1 MAVYTKYYL
10 SNKLLTKMLP
20 TIKIG
25 TYVVDRKLWGKFN
38 LKNSIIGYLIQ
49 NPGGWLQFKMI
60 FQKMSFARTHT

>member
-1 MAVYTKYYL
+1 
-10 SNKLLTKMLP
+10 MLP
-20 TIKIG
+20 TTKIG

-60 FQKMSFARTHT
+60 FQKMSFAGTHTYEVDC